1 MNILIINHYA
11 GSPEM
16 GMEFRPY
23 YLAREW
29 VKLGHN
35 VTIIGSNYSH
45 LRSSQPKSDKDLD
58 EEYIEG
64 IRYLWLNTPKY
75 DSSGIKRV
83 FNMLTFVCKLFIYK
97 NKIIKKIN
105 PNVVIASSTYPLDI
119 YPAFKIA
126 KKKNSKLVFELHD
139 MWPLSPMLIGG
150 YSKYHPFIWIM
161 QKAENFA
168 CRNSD
173 GYISMLGNAEEYL
186 IEHGLKPGKFTHITN
201 GFHEDDWMN
210 NDEEIPSEHT
220 ALFKQLKNENN
231 DIIGYAGGHGPSN
244 ALKCFIHAATKFS
257 KYDKVAF
264 VLVGDGPEKRELEK
278 IVEEKKFSHIYFLPP
293 VLKKAIPALLNNF
306 DILYAGGTKSIL
318 HSYGTSY
325 NKITD
330 YMLAAKP
337 IIFAVDE
344 PNSLVE
350 RVKCGVQI
358 PAENEEEIIKVI
370 KHFLEL
376 SLEDRNKMGER
387 GRDYAIKELNYTSLA
402 KKFIDAINRY

>member
-1 MNILIINHYA
+1 MKILYINHYA
-11 GSPEM
+11 GAPEY

-23 YLAREW
+23 YMAKEW
-29 VKLGHN
+29 IKLGHE
-35 VTIIGSNYSH
+35 VTIIGANYSH
-45 LRSSQPKSDKDLD
+45 LRIVQPIAKKDL
-58 EEYIEG
+58 EEEIIDG
-64 IRYLWLNTPKY
+64 IRYIWINTPKY
-75 DSSGIKRV
+75 DSSSVKRI
-83 FNMLTFVCKLFIYK
+83 FNMITFVSKLFRYK
-97 NKIIKKIN
+97 KRIVKKTD
-105 PNVVIASSTYPLDI
+105 PDVVIASSTYPLDI
-119 YPAFKIA
+119 YPAYKISN
-126 KKKNSKLVFELHD
+126 KNNAKLVFELHD

-150 YSKYHPFIWIM
+150 YSKYHPFISIM

-173 GYISMLGNAEEYL
+173 GYISLPGNAEEYL
-186 IEHGLKPGKFTHITN
+186 VEHGLRPGKFTHITN
-201 GFHEDDWMN
+201 GFFEKDWIDN
-210 NDEEIPSEHT
+210 NEEIPIEHSN
-220 ALFKQLKNENN
+220 LLNKLKNDNKN
-231 DIIGYAGGHGPSN
+231 IIGYAGGHGPSN

-257 KYDKVAF
+257 KNDKVAF
-264 VLVGDGPEKRELEK
+264 VLVGDGPEKGELEK
-278 IVEEKKFSHIYFLPP
+278 IVEEKNCTHIYFLPP
-293 VLKKAIPALLNNF
+293 VLKKAIPALLSNF

-350 RVKCGVQI
+350 RVKCGIQI
-358 PAENEEEIIKVI
+358 PAENEEKIIKAI